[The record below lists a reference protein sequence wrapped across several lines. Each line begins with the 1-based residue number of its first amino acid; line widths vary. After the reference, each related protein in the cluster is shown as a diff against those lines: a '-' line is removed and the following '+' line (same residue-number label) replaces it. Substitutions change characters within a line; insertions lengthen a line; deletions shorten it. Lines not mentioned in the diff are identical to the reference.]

1 MCSENEDNKML
12 KKLNMFFVIVL
23 LSMIVGKPTDAK
35 AYEDTLVS
43 KDVKEAVINSLKDI
57 EPLKGTIFGDIE
69 LEFEELQ
76 IGSIIYGYEYV
87 GNEFR
92 EIIQYFPL
100 FHDDELVALASSQD
114 GTHYQL
120 ETKIAEEICNRNVR
134 NCAIIYAS
142 DGCYLYDGISFMLLT
157 SYDFSNNRSNLCGRI
172 NYMGVMLCDLQQREE
187 LGYIQM
193 SGARVQTYYSCNV
206 PYVTQIPYNKICWA
220 ATIATI
226 SNYMNGTNY
235 TAEQIARAHYGA
247 NFNEY
252 VNSSTMTSIMR
263 NTYNLNYTYHAYL
276 IESIEIYGSIVS
288 GYPVAGN
295 CIYSEDDI
303 VKASHSVTIYGIN
316 IISGYIVLMDPAGGS
331 ITVYGNPENTYEYS
345 YWGSAFGVFW
355 DVESGTYHS

>member
-1 MCSENEDNKML
+1 ML
-12 KKLNMFFVIVL
+12 KKLNMLFVIVL
-23 LSMIVGKPTDAK
+23 LSMIVGKPADAK

-43 KDVKEAVINSLKDI
+43 EDVKEAVINSLKDI
-57 EPLKGTIFGDIE
+57 EPLKGTIFGDAE

-76 IGSIIYGYEYV
+76 IGSIIYAYEYV
-87 GNEFR
+87 ENEFR

-100 FHDDELVALASSQD
+100 FHDDELVAFALSQD

-120 ETKIAEEICNRNVR
+120 ETKMAEKISDRNVR
-134 NCAIIYAS
+134 NCAIIYAL

-172 NYMGVMLCDLQQREE
+172 DNMGVMLCDLQQREE

-193 SGARVQTYYSCNV
+193 PGARVQTYYSCNV
-206 PYVTQIPYNKICWA
+206 PYITQLPYNKICWT

-226 SNYMNGTNY
+226 SNYLNGTNY
-235 TAEQIARAHYGA
+235 TAEQVARAHHGE

-252 VNSSTMTSIMR
+252 VNSLTMASIMR
-263 NTYNLNYTYHAYL
+263 NTYNLNYTYQAHL
-276 IESIEIYGSIVS
+276 IKSMEIYDSIVS
-288 GYPVAGN
+288 KYPVAGN
-295 CIYSEDDI
+295 CIYIENDK
-303 VKASHSVTIYGIN
+303 VKAAHSVTIYGIN
-316 IISGYIVLMDPAGGS
+316 TISGYIVLMDPAGGS

-355 DVESGTYHS
+355 NIETGIYHS